1 LWVLDLLAVHEDHRG
16 CGNGRRLMERAE
28 AVGRERG
35 CHGVWLN
42 TKALHAPGFYERLG
56 YEVFGS
62 LEADPPELTRILY
75 RKQL

>member
-1 LWVLDLLAVHEDHRG
+1 
-16 CGNGRRLMERAE
+16 MERAE